1 MGTPVLI
8 LGDSGAGKSYSLR
21 NFVPEE
27 CLLIQ
32 CIPKLLPF
40 RSKGW
45 RIHGQPDANGEP
57 QRGNVFRTDDW
68 NEVQDKIQRM
78 VLSKSRKVLIIDD
91 FQVVMQHENMMRAY
105 QTGYTKF
112 TEMADHVWRIITA
125 ATQLPDDVRVYFLAH
140 TEESEGKIRMKT
152 AGKML
157 NEKLTPEG
165 YFSIV
170 LRAIKKDGKHFFL
183 IKGDDN
189 DTAKAPPDLFPDQS
203 EMDNDLKAVDVA
215 ICDFMSDSL
224 GATI

>member
-21 NFVPEE
+21 NFTPDEVI
-27 CLLIQ
+27 LLQ
-32 CIPKLLPF
+32 CIPKMLPF
-40 RSKGW
+40 RATGW
-45 RIHGQPDANGEP
+45 KLNGKELPDGSV
-57 QRGNVFRTDDW
+57 QRGNIIRFDAWDAVLDSI
-68 NEVQDKIQRM
+68 NRM
-78 VLSKSRKVLIIDD
+78 VLSKTRRVLVIDD

-105 QTGYTKF
+105 QTGYQKY
-112 TEMADHVWRIITA
+112 TEMADHVWQIIMA
-125 ATQLPDDVRVYFLAH
+125 ATRLPDDFRVYFLAH

-152 AGKML
+152 TGKML

-170 LRAIKKDGKHFFL
+170 LRAIKKDGKHVFL

-189 DTAKAPPDLFPDQS
+189 DTAKAPPDLFPGLT

-215 ICDFMSDSL
+215 ITEFMTEL
-224 GATI
+224 

>member
-21 NFVPEE
+21 NFTPEE
-27 CLLIQ
+27 VILLQ
-32 CIPKLLPF
+32 CIPKMLPF
-40 RSKGW
+40 RATGW
-45 RIHGQPDANGEP
+45 KLNGKELPDGSV
-57 QRGNVFRTDDW
+57 QRGNIIRFDAWDAVLDSI
-68 NEVQDKIQRM
+68 NRM
-78 VLSKSRKVLIIDD
+78 VLSKNRRVLVIDD

-105 QTGYTKF
+105 QTGYQKF
-112 TEMADHVWRIITA
+112 TEMADHVWQIIMA
-125 ATQLPDDVRVYFLAH
+125 ATRLPDDFRVYFLAH
-140 TEESEGKIRMKT
+140 TEESDGKIRMKT

-170 LRAIKKDGKHFFL
+170 LRAIKKDGKHVFL

-189 DTAKAPPDLFPDQS
+189 DTAKAPPDLFPGLT

-215 ICDFMSDSL
+215 ITEFMTEL
-224 GATI
+224 